1 MSVLFCKCVFCTG
14 EEHVVC
20 TDYVYCVSCSV
31 QYTLSFED
39 VLFDLFACRHVGML
53 IFILECVCNVEC
65 LLVVF
70 GK

>member
-1 MSVLFCKCVFCTG
+1 MVCTG
-14 EEHVVC
+14 
-20 TDYVYCVSCSV
+20 YVYCVSCSV
-31 QYTLSFED
+31 QYVLAFKN

-53 IFILECVCNVEC
+53 MFILARACNMEC